1 MKLIAFQLFPVKEI
15 PAQIRRLMS
24 INASADA
31 LQQINTAVAIDGDDC
46 VHSLE
51 FNSTIA
57 AVSGFDSTPEGFEN
71 PLVNV
76 GQSDH
81 QIDQFKYEDRD
92 TGVYNWVAV
101 IVADPINETRSQ
113 ELRYVVTG
121 YTSRAEPS
129 LLGLLPDDLVLYI
142 SDIYGLQAIY
152 VRNSFG
158 ERVIDPAGYRMVENY
173 VLSRSLSVGDYVENS
188 VTPITVSKSAEIID
202 HLKMSMGEDLIL
214 DNKTLLAPNLT
225 GAPTLLTTQLQSPDG
240 FVGAVAKSQVR
251 TLGMHEDSTMRE
263 SFFSATRSNGVEQ
276 DMRSLGVVASFQTH
290 SLITAF
296 RNAVASVGSSKDGW
310 DISRTAQFT
319 LRNLKDALI
328 NPESVDFSI
337 SSCIAASKRQTFSEI
352 EKTDSWV
359 GHNGYSTA
367 GSLLSYEIATEL
379 GTILARNLI
388 SRVTFVYDNR
398 NSDILSPAQ
407 VVVLEDSI
415 YSIVESQM
423 GQAMAVRFKK
433 DLEMLMLRV
442 TRNNRQR
449 CAVTVTALLGTVT
462 RIEIQ
467 MDGESIREFYTY
479 ASFMNQ
485 RLHAGNTTRHDY
497 VSKLARSTA
506 SLVNA
511 IEEGYESHNRT
522 INRSNILTNVPT
534 PNFGTDLGSGLG
546 GLSNNGFKPL

>member
-57 AVSGFDSTPEGFEN
+57 AVSGFDSTPDGFEN

-76 GQSDH
+76 GQNDQ

-202 HLKMSMGEDLIL
+202 HLKMSMGEDLVL
-214 DNKTLLAPNLT
+214 DNKTMLAPNLT
-225 GAPTLLTTQLQSPDG
+225 SSATLLTTQLQSPDG

-296 RNAVASVGSSKDGW
+296 RNAVASVGGTKEGW
-310 DISRTAQFT
+310 DLSRTAQFT
-319 LRNLKDALI
+319 LRNLKQALI
-328 NPESVDFSI
+328 NPEMVDFSI
-337 SSCIAASKRQTFSEI
+337 SSCIAASKRNSFSEI

-359 GHNGYSTA
+359 GYNGYSTA

-407 VVVLEDSI
+407 VMVLEDSI
-415 YSIVESQM
+415 YSIVEAQM

-449 CAVTVTALLGTVT
+449 CAVTVTALLGTVS

-485 RLHAGNTTRHDY
+485 RLHAGNTTRNDY

-511 IEEGYESHNRT
+511 IEEGYDTHNRN

-534 PNFGTDLGSGLG
+534 PNFGTDLGDGLG
-546 GLSNNGFKPL
+546 GLSTGGFKPL